1 MVTTFY
7 FISRNEILES
17 YKQEAVTL
25 INFASQQLRNPLY
38 FLDLDGLE
46 HTIYSIKQNRNIQSV
61 YVMHPD
67 GRVITDGTPE
77 NRYYNQMLNDEFG
90 MKSVRSPDKLL
101 VEIDKD
107 GLHVSA
113 PVFITDRIGMVRADF
128 SLKVLDT
135 GLNNLIITLVMVS
148 GIISIIVITLGIFIS
163 NSISKP
169 IIRLRDAANEI
180 TKGNFNVDIKSIK
193 NNDEIGELSFQFQK
207 MKESIVSTSKNL
219 NKLVEERTKELQR
232 ANEQLKDL
240 DRLKNEFIDV
250 AAHELRTPIQPILS
264 LSEVLQSRIKDA
276 KQQEL
281 IELIVRNARRLQR
294 LTQDLLDVSKIGSRS
309 LTIKKE
315 RINLN
320 ELIRSIVDEYTN
332 EPKKGTPNIELLY
345 SPNEDSFYVEADRSR
360 ITQVLSNLI
369 DNAIKSI
376 AEEGT
381 IFINLEK
388 KQDDYVTVTV
398 KDTGRGIPDDILPN
412 LFTKFSSKSLSG
424 TGLGLFISKS
434 IIESHN
440 GKIWGENNFSRGESG
455 ATFYFTLPLASEPK
469 NKE

>member
-1 MVTTFY
+1 LVTTFY

-46 HTIYSIKQNRNIQSV
+46 HTIHSIKQNRNIQSV

-77 NRYYNQMLNDEFG
+77 NRYYNQKLNDEFG
-90 MKSVRSPDKLL
+90 MKSGRSLNKLL

-107 GLHVSA
+107 RLHVSA
-113 PVFITDRIGMVRADF
+113 PVIITDKIGMVRADF
-128 SLKVLDT
+128 TLKVLDT
-135 GLNNLIITLVMVS
+135 GLNNLINTLVIVS
-148 GIISIIVITLGIFIS
+148 GIISIVVITLGLFIS

-180 TKGNFNVDIKSIK
+180 TKGNFNVDIRSINS
-193 NNDEIGELSFQFQK
+193 NNEIGDLSFQFQK
-207 MKESIVSTSKNL
+207 MKESIVSMSENL

-281 IELIVRNARRLQR
+281 VELIVRNARRLQR

-332 EPKKGTPNIELLY
+332 EPKKGIPNIELLY
-345 SPNEDSFYVEADRSR
+345 PLNKDSFYVEADRSR

-369 DNAIKSI
+369 DNSIKSI

-398 KDTGRGIPDDILPN
+398 KDSGRGIPDDILPK

-455 ATFYFTLPLASEPK
+455 ATFYFTLPISESK
-469 NKE
+469 NEE

>member
-1 MVTTFY
+1 
-7 FISRNEILES
+7 
-17 YKQEAVTL
+17 
-25 INFASQQLRNPLY
+25 
-38 FLDLDGLE
+38 
-46 HTIYSIKQNRNIQSV
+46 
-61 YVMHPD
+61 MHPD

-90 MKSVRSPDKLL
+90 MKSIRSPNKLL

-128 SLKVLDT
+128 SLKVLDNS
-135 GLNNLIITLVMVS
+135 LNNLIITLVMVS

-193 NNDEIGELSFQFQK
+193 NNDEIGDLSFQFQK
-207 MKESIVSTSKNL
+207 MKESIVSMNKNL

-264 LSEVLQSRIKDA
+264 LSEVLQSRINDA

-281 IELIVRNARRLQR
+281 VELIVRNARRLQR

-320 ELIRSIVDEYTN
+320 ELILSIVAEYIN

-345 SPNEDSFYVEADRSR
+345 PPSEDSFYVEADRSR

-398 KDTGRGIPDDILPN
+398 KDTGRGIPDDILPK